1 MVHVS
6 PTVKQQAF
14 LKHVQ
19 HQSFPMATQWSSLS
33 SGHYIHFS
41 NGTFL
46 AAVLLLLLLLKDAFP
61 PSWRCLM
68 NFGHLTNVLLPF
80 RLCRHMLRNINL
92 WSLQADAQRQS
103 TEGHLPF
110 SLPPLT
116 HLSVTFIYV
125 SAGRMPLSQKTSVF
139 NMPQNAAGSFGE
151 RSG

>member
-19 HQSFPMATQWSSLS
+19 QQSFPMAMQWSSLS

-46 AAVLLLLLLLKDAFP
+46 AAVLLLLLLLKDASPPAGDVWWILVTWQMYCFP
-61 PSWRCLM
+61 L
-68 NFGHLTNVLLPF
+68 